1 LGPFL
6 FMTPTLIIMGAGN
19 SSRYGR
25 LKQFEKIGIQNSY
38 LLEFGIYD
46 AIKAGFG
53 KVVFIIQKEY
63 KKYLSELSENI
74 KDKIKVEYVF
84 QEVGSLPEQYSNV
97 KRTKPWGTAHAIWC
111 CKKEIEGPFTIIN
124 ADDFYGETS
133 YKTLYENL
141 IKEEESYYM
150 VGYTLENTLSE
161 NGGVNRGI
169 CSFNSD
175 NYLENIKEEIGI
187 SNFSTHEKDTIVSMN
202 MWGFQSNFISHLNE
216 ELELFLKENINNES
230 KEFFIPMVVN
240 KLIKG
245 GKEKVKVLQSN
256 EKWIGMSYKEDKLSV
271 ELALENKN
279 YPKNLWRKC

>member
-1 LGPFL
+1 
-6 FMTPTLIIMGAGN
+6 MTRKIRIGKSRDIPIIADYNIAMAMETEGKTLDKEIITAGVN
-19 SSRYGR
+19 SIINDNSKGVYWVVEIEEELVGQLMITYEWSDWRNGTMWW
-25 LKQFEKIGIQNSY
+25 IQSVY
-38 LLEFGIYD
+38 VSEDFRRQGIY
-46 AIKAGFG
+46 
-53 KVVFIIQKEY
+53 
-63 KKYLSELSENI
+63 
-74 KDKIKVEYVF
+74 
-84 QEVGSLPEQYSNV
+84 
-97 KRTKPWGTAHAIWC
+97 
-111 CKKEIEGPFTIIN
+111 
-124 ADDFYGETS
+124 TS
-133 YKTLYENL
+133 LYENL

-271 ELALENKN
+271 ELSLENKN
-279 YPKNLWRKC
+279 YPKNLWRKY

>member
-1 LGPFL
+1 MGPFL

-271 ELALENKN
+271 ELSLENKN
-279 YPKNLWRKC
+279 YPKNLWRKY

>member
-1 LGPFL
+1 MGPFL
-6 FMTPTLIIMGAGN
+6 FMTPTLIIMAAGN

-84 QEVGSLPEQYSNV
+84 QEVGRLPEQYSNV

-133 YKTLYENL
+133 YKTLYEN
-141 IKEEESYYM
+141 
-150 VGYTLENTLSE
+150 
-161 NGGVNRGI
+161 
-169 CSFNSD
+169 C
-175 NYLENIKEEIGI
+175 
-187 SNFSTHEKDTIVSMN
+187 
-202 MWGFQSNFISHLNE
+202 
-216 ELELFLKENINNES
+216 
-230 KEFFIPMVVN
+230 
-240 KLIKG
+240 
-245 GKEKVKVLQSN
+245 
-256 EKWIGMSYKEDKLSV
+256 
-271 ELALENKN
+271 
-279 YPKNLWRKC
+279 